1 MLQKI
6 KENKRGKRA
15 LFFPIFHPLVDPS
28 DDHWSYEKW
37 DPTFIVFWMEVN
49 HLQLVPLFN
58 HNILNNMLVNLN
70 SLPTIISM
78 WSWKSKNPSLPF
90 LMDFGVLLR
99 WLKKAPMGV
108 SMSDQNNNK
117 TRCKH
122 VAVRKLWVLMNLVH
136 TQRWTANWL
145 DQTTFTRFLK

>member
-6 KENKRGKRA
+6 KEKQKGEKSSIFSY
-15 LFFPIFHPLVDPS
+15 LSSTGGPIR
-28 DDHWSYEKW
+28 WSLELWKMR
-37 DPTFIVFWMEVN
+37 PTFIVFWMEVN

-58 HNILNNMLVNLN
+58 HNILNSMLVHLN